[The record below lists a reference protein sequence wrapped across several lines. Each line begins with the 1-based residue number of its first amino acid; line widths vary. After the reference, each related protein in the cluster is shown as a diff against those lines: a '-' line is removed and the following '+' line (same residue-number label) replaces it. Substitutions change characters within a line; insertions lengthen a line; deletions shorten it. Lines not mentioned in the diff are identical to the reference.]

1 MTQEERKVRVGSP
14 TGRWASKVPH
24 KGSPLPPPDEL
35 ARVQTK
41 LVAAASCGK
50 SEFNRVWTE
59 IFHGKYPS
67 PGVKK
72 FRPDYRTLR
81 KTTA

>member
-1 MTQEERKVRVGSP
+1 MTQEERKAKVHSLRQ
-14 TGRWASKVPH
+14 RWEHGQHQGK
-24 KGSPLPPPDEL
+24 PLPPPDEL

-50 SEFNRVWTE
+50 SEFNRVWGE

-72 FRPDYRTLR
+72 FRPDYQTLR
-81 KTTA
+81 KTAK